1 MLDTDA
7 IERLVRSQIE
17 QSVNQ
22 QVIAAVESSEWLE
35 SLEQRILEYV
45 QARVIAKFSN
55 AQALPEIE
63 QTVKSSVQ
71 ELFRLGNVPG
81 IDQYVDQKRI
91 RQVMDTAIEQM
102 IESSMQ
108 TLTTDPAWLKKI
120 EQQVNQIMTDRVVC
134 DLGQIDLTPI
144 IQQRIDVNME
154 RFQQQIL
161 AKFASTG
168 IDDQATVCQLTVMD
182 DTVVIENQ
190 LIAKDINIVNAAVM
204 KDLVVTGSVNIDN
217 SSWIQLA
224 QGISDQTLERLN
236 ESWRDTLVAQVAD
249 RIKQGGIEF
258 DSITVGGEP
267 LIQDHVLSRT
277 ITDSS
282 LQKVGILRDLQV
294 KGEAHL
300 NDTVSVMN
308 RRMGVNTQTPEMA
321 LSVWD
326 EEVSIIIGKHKAKQA
341 YIGTSRDSAV
351 AIGVN
356 RVPHIEIDTD
366 GLTTVKKLRVGMHK
380 ISHDVQVP
388 GWSGTRGDL
397 VFNASPGPDR
407 VFAWVC
413 LGAHRWQTLKSA
425 E

>member
-1 MLDTDA
+1 
-7 IERLVRSQIE
+7 
-17 QSVNQ
+17 
-22 QVIAAVESSEWLE
+22 LE

>member
-366 GLTTVKKLRVGMHK
+366 GLTTVKKLRVGLHK

-388 GWSGTRGDL
+388 GWSGTRGDI
-397 VFNASPGPDR
+397 VFNAS
-407 VFAWVC
+407 
-413 LGAHRWQTLKSA
+413 
-425 E
+425 